1 MKEVWERED
10 YIERG
15 LTSSEVE
22 EHIASGKVNG
32 EQTVR
37 TKTVAQILWSNIFT
51 FFNLV
56 FAIMAIILA
65 FFVEPNASGLGNFG
79 FLGLVVINA
88 GIGILQELRAKRT
101 MDKLSL
107 ISAPKVKVIRSGEQ
121 TETTVEEVLLDDLTV
136 LSAGDQICADAV
148 IIEGNIEVNES
159 LITGESDAVNKN
171 VGDEVMSGSAVVS
184 GKAKAR
190 VIHIGLDNFAMKI
203 SAGAKYF
210 KKPNSAIWRALMLIV
225 KVMAAII
232 VPLGIALF
240 CVKYVVQ
247 GGDLNATVVN
257 TIGTLVGMIP
267 SGLAALSS
275 AVFCISVIRLARHKT
290 LAQDMYCVETLA
302 RVDVLCLDKTGTI
315 TTGEMEVH
323 GVKPRRGL
331 SEEDFKI
338 IIKTLLDATQD
349 ENATAIALRNY
360 VTGAESLGKAE
371 TVVPFSSAR
380 KWSGAYVGDRSY
392 VLGAPE
398 FVLDMTKPTT
408 ATVCEEMASK
418 GYRVLAVASSPS
430 KFKDN
435 TLPKGIKA
443 EGFIFITDTIRAE
456 APDTLKFFKEQG
468 VEIKIIS
475 GDNPVT
481 VQAVARRAGLEN
493 CDRILDMSTL
503 AAGTDFTEIVDDYTV
518 FGRVLPDQKLALIK
532 ALKAKGHTVAM
543 TGDGVNDVLALKEAD
558 CSIAMASGSDA
569 AKNVSSLVL
578 LDSNFA
584 SMPRVVAEGRRSINN
599 LERSASLF
607 LVKTIYNFLLAL
619 MFMFIPSELPFAPQQ
634 LTLIG
639 IVTIG
644 VPSFI
649 LALEP
654 NSERVTGRF
663 LPKVLSSALPG
674 ALMVIAGIGGVLI
687 AKRYF
692 LPDLSAEQI
701 QSMYVIVTTFV
712 GFLYLFKVCLPFNVV
727 HAVLYIFCVAFFVA
741 CYFIET
747 PIFALREIFG
757 LSHDF
762 TKGMAQAMAIIAAI
776 ILPWFIVIFRLTTKL
791 RFKVEKFLD
800 ERIFAGRRE
809 REEKKNEKRR
819 LKEAQAELKRRENAI
834 NRLDA
839 ALAEQTESGLRE
851 EKEQSESKKV
861 VSAETTIENANE
873 PIDLATE
880 KTAEEVDTGSEIPT
894 TKQEESVADKAD
906 FDEKTEETKPVVKG
920 TGGKKAKLKTA
931 VQEEKITVKEE
942 KIASESE
949 EKEENP
955 SLTGNEKKTEEKEK
969 DEGTEGAKQEKK
981 TPVKKPAAKKAPQVQ
996 RVTVRVL
1003 GGKSN
1008 ERNVV
1013 KKAEKGDDGKEEK
1026 VQEAKPRKARSD
1038 KKESKTVKEPETN
1051 IVKAAKF
1058 PVEKIKKESSEP
1070 KKSENLES

>member
-1 MKEVWERED
+1 MIIYFIMKEIWERED

-15 LTSSEVE
+15 LTATEVE

-121 TETTVEEVLLDDLTV
+121 IETAVEEVLLDDLTV

-190 VIHIGLDNFAMKI
+190 VIHIGMDNFAMKI

-210 KKPNSAIWRALMLIV
+210 KKPNSAIWRSLMLIV

-240 CVKYVVQ
+240 CIKYVVQ

-315 TTGEMEVH
+315 TTGEMEVN

-331 SEEDFKI
+331 SEEDFKVM
-338 IIKTLLDATQD
+338 IKTLLDATQD

-360 VTGAESLGKAE
+360 VGEVESLGKAE

-408 ATVCEEMASK
+408 ASVCEEMAAQ

-435 TLPKGIKA
+435 ALPKGIKA
-443 EGFIFITDTIRAE
+443 EGFVFITDTIRAE

-493 CDRILDMSTL
+493 CDRILDASTL
-503 AAGTDFTEIVDDYTV
+503 AEGTDIAEIADEYTV
-518 FGRVLPDQKLALIK
+518 FGRVLPDQKLALVK

-558 CSIAMASGSDA
+558 CSVAMASGSDA

-619 MFMFIPSELPFAPQQ
+619 MFMIIPSELPFAPQQ

-674 ALMVIAGIGGVLI
+674 ALMVVAGIGGVLI
-687 AKRYF
+687 AKTCF
-692 LPDLSAEQI
+692 LPGLTAEQI
-701 QSMYVIVTTFV
+701 QSMYVIITTFV
-712 GFLYLFKVCLPFNVV
+712 GFLYLFKVCLPFNAV
-727 HAVLYIFCVAFFVA
+727 HTVLYIFCVGFFVA
-741 CYFIET
+741 CYFVET

-762 TKGMAQAMAIIAAI
+762 NKGMAQALAIIAAI
-776 ILPWFIVIFRLTTKL
+776 ILPWFIIIFRLTGKL

-800 ERIFAGRRE
+800 ERVFTGRQGRE
-809 REEKKNEKRR
+809 AKKTEKR
-819 LKEAQAELKRRENAI
+819 KRREE
-834 NRLDA
+834 R
-839 ALAEQTESGLRE
+839 AEERRKAKLLMRTES
-851 EKEQSESKKV
+851 V
-861 VSAETTIENANE
+861 VLNEVPTEAE
-873 PIDLATE
+873 D
-880 KTAEEVDTGSEIPT
+880 GR
-894 TKQEESVADKAD
+894 KAP
-906 FDEKTEETKPVVKG
+906 TEET
-920 TGGKKAKLKTA
+920 GKDVTEGLA
-931 VQEEKITVKEE
+931 
-942 KIASESE
+942 
-949 EKEENP
+949 
-955 SLTGNEKKTEEKEK
+955 TEEKEREQSPICKGETEREEEASEKSEEPEVRETAEENGVTGK
-969 DEGTEGAKQEKK
+969 DEPSGTKSSGRGKGRQADAVAETEAAPEEEEKQQIPAIKELTSEEKAANGSGK
-981 TPVKKPAAKKAPQVQ
+981 ERKDAAKKPVARKVPKVQ

-1008 ERNVV
+1008 VGNAGRTAKGDGREG
-1013 KKAEKGDDGKEEK
+1013 KKIETETSQKEKAEPKKDKPSESETVRTAKKTASKG
-1026 VQEAKPRKARSD
+1026 
-1038 KKESKTVKEPETN
+1038 KKES
-1051 IVKAAKF
+1051 
-1058 PVEKIKKESSEP
+1058 
-1070 KKSENLES
+1070 